1 MTDPN
6 YCPFLGLPTE
16 LRLLIYA
23 FALLDGPAITIGT
36 AELVGPH
43 PDIVH
48 RLYVSHPSN
57 NILRDIS
64 CIREPH
70 TDL

>member
-43 PDIVH
+43 ADIVH
-48 RLYVSHPSN
+48 RLYVSHPYN
-57 NILRDIS
+57 DIPRDLPR
-64 CIREPH
+64 IRESR